1 MTDDRLKTK
10 LWIDAHVRTCHAQ
23 GAPAFVVARGDE
35 ARGGVLLKVNR
46 FAAGVHLYEQSRD
59 FDGNRIWR
67 RLGPEAGEP
76 EADADARIARKRQ
89 FDSDLW
95 VIEIE
100 DMNGQYSCDAPVSV
114 L

>member
-1 MTDDRLKTK
+1 MQNHRLTSK
-10 LWIDAHVRTCHAQ
+10 LWVDAHVRTCHIA
-23 GAPAFVVARGDE
+23 GCPAFVVSRGDGE
-35 ARGGVLLKVNR
+35 RGGILLKVNR
-46 FAAGVHLYEQSRD
+46 FAAGVDLYELSRD

-76 EADADARIARKRQ
+76 ESDADGRILKKRK

-100 DMNGQYSCDAPVSV
+100 DMGGKYVCDAPVSA

>member
-1 MTDDRLKTK
+1 MTDDRLNTK
-10 LWIDAHVRTCHAQ
+10 LWVDAHVRVCHAE
-23 GAPAFVVARGDE
+23 GCPAFIIAKGDE

-67 RLGPEAGEP
+67 RLGPEAGEA
-76 EADADARIARKRQ
+76 EADTDARIRKKRQ

-100 DMNGQYSCDAPVSV
+100 DMGGKYVCDAPVSE